1 MRQGNG
7 LNPGL
12 CFPPPIP
19 SAFREHIFRRPFTL
33 RHRRLSR
40 WQLVTCALRSL
51 GCSRISKFT
60 KQAAEREQPA
70 STFREAWN
78 DTPCKRMPNSLG
90 TCAVIRTGFASG
102 YTATGLL
109 QVRYNLG
116 VPAFASEKRVADAW
130 PVLWLCQ
137 TRSQVPHKCWHQA
150 GQCR

>member
-19 SAFREHIFRRPFTL
+19 SAFRKHMFRRPFTL
-33 RHRRLSR
+33 GHRRLSR

-51 GCSRISKFT
+51 SCFRISRFT

-78 DTPCKRMPNSLG
+78 DTPCERMPICVRLHCTGLALG
-90 TCAVIRTGFASG
+90 TVQF
-102 YTATGLL
+102 
-109 QVRYNLG
+109 G

-130 PVLWLCQ
+130 PESCGYAK
-137 TRSQVPHKCWHQA
+137 HEA
-150 GQCR
+150 GCPTSVGIKLGSAAESAP